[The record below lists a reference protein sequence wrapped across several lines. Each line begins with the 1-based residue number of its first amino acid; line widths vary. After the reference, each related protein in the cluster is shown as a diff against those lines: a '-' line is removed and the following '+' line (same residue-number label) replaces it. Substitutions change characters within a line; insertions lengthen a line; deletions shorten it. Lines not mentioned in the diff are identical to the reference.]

1 MQISQVG
8 YLSYEKRAPW
18 LLLLPVG
25 GEFFHQHGNP
35 GILINR
41 VMFAIESIECS
52 GGFFF
57 MAQLLVKFIKSH
69 GLRTVEDESH

>member
-35 GILINR
+35 DKSSHVCNRINR
-41 VMFAIESIECS
+41 MLRS
-52 GGFFF
+52 FFF

-69 GLRTVEDESH
+69 GLRTVEDESP

>member
-57 MAQLLVKFIKSH
+57 H
-69 GLRTVEDESH
+69 GSVTGEVHQIPWAENSRR